1 MGGGSGGG
9 GSGHGVDVFEKKK
22 SDEEEVFFVL
32 ECRIF
37 GQIRVGQSLFVLY
50 ITLAE
55 RFLGARAS
63 RP

>member
-9 GSGHGVDVFEKKK
+9 VSGHGVDVFEEKK

-37 GQIRVGQSLFVLY
+37 GQSGTIAICFV
-50 ITLAE
+50 TLAE
-55 RFLGARAS
+55 RIFWARAS
-63 RP
+63 RQ

>member
-9 GSGHGVDVFEKKK
+9 GSSHGVDVFEKKRVTRK
-22 SDEEEVFFVL
+22 RFFFVL

-37 GQIRVGQSLFVLY
+37 GQSGTSAICFV
-50 ITLAE
+50 TLAE
-55 RFLGARAS
+55 RFFWARAS